1 MVSSGFDAHR
11 SDPLT
16 NLGLT
21 SGDFAALTKRTVA
34 LVPQGR
40 VVMFLEGGYDMD
52 ALSRSAAACVAA
64 IAGAEHESEP
74 QTSGGPGRD
83 VVEEARQ
90 RLQGG

>member
-1 MVSSGFDAHR
+1 MSSGFDAHH

-21 SGDFAALTKRTVA
+21 SGDFAALAKRSIA
-34 LVPQGR
+34 LGPESR
-40 VVMFLEGGYDMD
+40 VVMFLEGGYDLD

-64 IAGAEHESEP
+64 IGGADYDSEP
-74 QTSGGPGRD
+74 QTSGGPGGD

-90 RLQGG
+90 RVRRG